1 MTGANVLAFRK
12 FRTALDSILAP
23 TDGSALSLAATL
35 KALDF
40 ARRLQARLVL
50 FSAIPAY
57 QYPIYVGGI
66 PFEYPSETD
75 YQSQCRSIVAGYLG
89 LVAELAAEQGV
100 EVHQRVVFD
109 SNAAQAI
116 VAMAEDEHCSL
127 IFMGSHGRGGLS
139 RMFLGSVALKT
150 LTLSHG
156 AVLVDHPTP
165 EELDQIETLMKE
177 NAIES

>member
-1 MTGANVLAFRK
+1 MAGANVVAFRK
-12 FRTALDSILAP
+12 FRSALESILAP

-66 PFEYPSETD
+66 PFEYPSETE
-75 YQSQCRSIVAGYLG
+75 YEAQCRVIVAGYLG
-89 LVAELAAEQGV
+89 LVAEAAGEQGV
-100 EVHQRVVFD
+100 EVRQRVVFN

-116 VAMAEDEHCSL
+116 VAMADDEQCSL

-150 LTLSHG
+150 LTLAHG

-165 EELDQIETLMKE
+165 EEIAQVETLMKE

>member
-12 FRTALDSILAP
+12 FRTSLESILAP

-40 ARRLQARLVL
+40 ARRLRARLVL

-66 PFEYPSETD
+66 PFEYPSETE
-75 YQSQCRSIVAGYLG
+75 YETQCRAIVAGYLG
-89 LVAELAAEQGV
+89 LVAEVAAEQGV
-100 EVHQRVVFD
+100 EVGQRVVFN

-116 VAMAEDEHCSL
+116 VAMAQDEHCSL

-150 LTLSHG
+150 LTLAHG
-156 AVLVDHPTP
+156 AVLVDHSTP
-165 EELDQIETLMKE
+165 EEIDQVEALMKE
-177 NAIES
+177 HAVES